1 MKTNLLKR
9 LYSSSNGF
17 TLIELLVVIA
27 IVGVLA
33 ATLLVIINPGQRIA
47 TARNSRVRADISN
60 IGSAAGIFYSDTGV
74 GAGCTT
80 GSYPADFANT
90 GSGCVPAITFMAAV
104 NDPVGVPYDVEAGP
118 GACTTATPCTA
129 VAIEGPAFADGGA
142 VPVAGFWCW
151 RSATGTVT
159 FTATDALCTF

>member
-9 LYSSSNGF
+9 FSSKKVKTLRLSKGF

-74 GAGCTT
+74 GAGCTA
-80 GSYPADFANT
+80 GYPADFGAA
-90 GSGCVPAITFMAAV
+90 SGC
-104 NDPVGVPYDVEAGP
+104 
-118 GACTTATPCTA
+118 ATVQA
-129 VAIEGPAFADGGA
+129 
-142 VPVAGFWCW
+142 
-151 RSATGTVT
+151 
-159 FTATDALCTF
+159 